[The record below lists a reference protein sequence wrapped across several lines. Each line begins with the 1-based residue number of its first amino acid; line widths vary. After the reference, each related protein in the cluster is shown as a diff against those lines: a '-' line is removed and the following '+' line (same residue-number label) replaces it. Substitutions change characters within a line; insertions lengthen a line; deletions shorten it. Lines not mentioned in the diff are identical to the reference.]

1 MQTSGSDLFHC
12 LNRTVIDQLP
22 VSIAIFDTDMRYV
35 ACSRQWLT
43 HYQIPTTEDLTGRAH
58 YEIFPEIPE
67 RWKTFHRQALR
78 GEIVRGE
85 EDRFERLD
93 GTVQYDNWELR
104 PWYDDNGAVG
114 GIIALTE
121 DVTETIETRKKLRES
136 ELRWKFA
143 LEESGDGLW
152 DWNLLTDEVY
162 FSPQWKAMLGFEENE
177 ISGSLNEWSQRVRPE
192 QLEGVYADIR
202 AYLDGKTEIYRNE
215 HQVRC
220 KDGSYKWVLDRGV
233 VIERGDDGTPLRM
246 IGTHTDIDASKK
258 LYEQVSMMNRRY
270 TSMFREH
277 DAVMMMFDADTGMI
291 LDVNR
296 SAERFY
302 GYSRDQFLKLSV
314 TQINTLPPEQIR
326 NHIAAAR
333 SNHQN
338 SFIFHHRLKSGETRT
353 VEVHASPIHTESGT
367 VLFSIIKDITREQAN
382 EQELHRTLS
391 KLKQAKKIARL
402 GIWEFDVKNGVLEW
416 SDEIFDI
423 FELDPKRF
431 VPSYEAFF
439 ELVHPEDREM
449 VHNAYQN
456 SLKTREE
463 YQITHRLLMPDGR
476 IKHVQ
481 EQCDTE
487 FDADGTPLRSIGTLY
502 DVTQMQELADA
513 MRHEKE
519 RYENL
524 MKYSSDGII
533 IMDFEGNV
541 EEVNLTQARMLG
553 YTPEAFKS
561 LSISDWDARFDE
573 AELAELVAGV
583 TEKAVSF
590 ETIHRRKDGSTYDA
604 AVTAVKIN
612 LNDRSYLYA
621 ATRDISEQ
629 KRAEEKFRKLLEF
642 ASDGI
647 HILDENGHL
656 IYYSRS
662 FAEMLG
668 YGYDE
673 LATRNVFDWDASIP
687 PEQLTGAVRALIEV
701 PTIFETRHRRKDGS
715 FYDAQINAKGIELDG
730 RKYLYASARD
740 ITAEKQLELEILA
753 ERNFVSTI
761 VDTANAVIAVI
772 RPDGTMSRVN
782 RYTEQFTGYTQ
793 AEIASEPYFWA
804 RFIDPGMHEKVTE
817 IIAMARRGEIVENF
831 QNSWRSK
838 SGEERMFEWS
848 NTLVMQENGAMDYI
862 FTIGIDITEKVEA
875 QKRMLQQK
883 EEFEA
888 IFKTTK
894 DGLAILDLES
904 NFIEFNDAY
913 LEMTGYTRDELSYQS
928 CIGMS
933 VPEDIPRTQAAIAEV
948 IAKGSITN
956 YEKSCYRKDGSLLT
970 INMSIA
976 LLPDKQHLLISSR
989 DVTEDRQIRREL
1001 IESTMTTQNLLRE
1014 QASLLSLFDKG
1025 DSVLFKWNNDE
1036 SWSIAYV
1043 SDNAERLLGHSKEAF
1058 LNGDVTYASCIHPDD
1073 LAHVNEEVHAALE
1086 RHADFFKHDP
1096 YRVLTPDGTTK
1107 WVLDHTVTQKDAE
1120 GRITH
1125 FIGYINDITHQKATE
1140 SDLIRAKENAERL
1153 FSYTPIPLGYVSSDG
1168 NVLRINQ
1175 KFIDILGYL
1184 PEEIPDVDSWF
1195 TLAYP
1200 DADYR
1205 QWVYKT
1211 WNEEVAKAV
1220 WEHREIRPREYRVC
1234 CKRGET
1240 RTMIISGIFVGKDLI
1255 VSFYDVTE
1263 AKRAQKSLERAKV
1276 AAEKANQAKSAF
1288 LANMS
1293 HEIRTPLNGIIGLT
1307 DIVLNSDL
1315 EAGQRGYLE
1324 KAQQSSH
1331 ALLGIINDILDYSKI
1346 EAGKM
1351 DIVPTDFE
1359 LRSVTKNVSSLF
1371 GYQIHE
1377 KNLDF
1382 RIHIDPAIPAV
1393 VNGDALRLT
1402 QILNNLVGN
1411 SVKFTERGHILLDI
1425 ASVDAPEGTLM
1436 LRFLIED
1443 TGIGISPENLAK
1455 LFQAFEQGDQSTTRK
1470 FGGSGLGLM
1479 ITRQLVE
1486 LMGGTIEVESEE
1498 GKGSRFT
1505 FTLPFHHDP
1514 RAVVKTS
1521 KLPETEP
1528 LRHKRLMR
1536 PKTALLVEDNETNQL
1551 VASLLL
1557 EEMGFRVEIAG
1568 NGLEGIER
1576 CRQVDPDIIFMDIQ
1590 MPVMDGF
1597 EASRKIRRFNGTVPI
1612 IALSA
1617 AVMQRDRELSEA
1629 AGMNR
1634 HIAKPIDPEG
1644 LKGVIADF
1652 FELADGTPAIPGDST
1667 APLHLECADLEAV
1680 VDMVNKDPKVVYTMY
1695 ETFKNSYRATLE
1707 ILDGDPDASVFKEYV
1722 HKLKGVTGNLR
1733 IREPYAL
1740 TQEIEAGNGVTENC
1754 SRLKRA
1760 LHDAFEEIES
1770 KITPL
1775 LQKTA
1780 SEGNDDESRR
1790 LLAEL
1795 LADTRQASYI
1805 PPEKMEAF
1813 IASLGGLIGEA
1824 ERKKLLELYDS
1835 FNYAGMEAHLN
1846 AMERVLN
1853 GE

>member
-1 MQTSGSDLFHC
+1 MQTAGPDLFHC

-22 VSIAIFDTDMRYV
+22 VSIAIFDTEMRYV
-35 ACSRQWLT
+35 AYSRQWVT
-43 HYQIPTTEDLTGRAH
+43 HYQLPTTEDLTGRSH

-67 RWKTFHRQALR
+67 RWKAFHRQALR

-104 PWYDDNGAVG
+104 PWYDDHGAVG

-121 DVTETIETRKKLRES
+121 DITETIETRKKLRES

-162 FSPQWKAMLGFEENE
+162 FSPQWKAMLGFKEDE
-177 ISGSLNEWSQRVRPE
+177 ISGSLDEWSKRVRPE

-246 IGTHTDIDASKK
+246 IGTHTDVDASKK

-302 GYSRDQFLKLSV
+302 GYSRDQFLSLNV
-314 TQINTLPPEQIR
+314 TQISILPPEQIR
-326 NHIAAAR
+326 SHIAAAR

-338 SFIFHHRLKSGETRT
+338 SFIFMHRLKSGEIRT

-382 EQELHRTLS
+382 EQELQRTLS

-439 ELVHPEDREM
+439 EIVHPEDREM

-463 YQITHRLLMPDGR
+463 YQITHRLVMPDGR

-487 FDADGTPLRSIGTLY
+487 FDADGAPLRSIGTIY
-502 DVTQMQELADA
+502 DITQLQELTDA

-561 LSISDWDARFDE
+561 LSIPDWDARFSE
-573 AELAELVAGV
+573 AELAELIASV

-621 ATRDISEQ
+621 ATRDISE
-629 KRAEEKFRKLLEF
+629 
-642 ASDGI
+642 
-647 HILDENGHL
+647 
-656 IYYSRS
+656 
-662 FAEMLG
+662 
-668 YGYDE
+668 
-673 LATRNVFDWDASIP
+673 
-687 PEQLTGAVRALIEV
+687 
-701 PTIFETRHRRKDGS
+701 
-715 FYDAQINAKGIELDG
+715 
-730 RKYLYASARD
+730 
-740 ITAEKQLELEILA
+740 EKQLEQEIIA

-782 RYTEQFTGYTQ
+782 RYAEEFTGYTQ

-804 RFIDPGMHEKVTE
+804 RFIDPGMHEKVIE
-817 IIAMARRGEIVENF
+817 IIARARRGEIVENF
-831 QNSWRSK
+831 QNSWRAK

-883 EEFEA
+883 EEFET
-888 IFKTTK
+888 IFRTTK

-976 LLPDKQHLLISSR
+976 LLPDRQHLLISSR
-989 DVTEDRQIRREL
+989 DVTEDRRIRREL
-1001 IESTMTTQNLLRE
+1001 IESTMTTQSLLRE

-1073 LAHVNEEVHAALE
+1073 LGHVNEEVHTALE
-1086 RHADFFKHDP
+1086 QHADFFKHDP

-1125 FIGYINDITHQKATE
+1125 FIGYINDITRQKATE

-1175 KFIDILGYL
+1175 KFIDVLGYL
-1184 PEEIPDVDSWF
+1184 PDEIPDVDSWF
-1195 TLAYP
+1195 VLAYP

-1205 QWVYKT
+1205 QWVRRT
-1211 WNEEVAKAV
+1211 WDEEVAKAV
-1220 WEHREIRPREYRVC
+1220 WAHREIRPREYRVR
-1234 CKRGET
+1234 CKSGET

-1276 AAEKANQAKSAF
+1276 AAEKANHAKSAF

-1293 HEIRTPLNGIIGLT
+1293 HEIRTPLNGVIGLT

-1315 EAGQRGYLE
+1315 ETGQRAYLE

-1443 TGIGISPENLAK
+1443 TGIGISPENVAK

-1486 LMGGTIEVESEE
+1486 LMGGSIEVESEE
-1498 GKGSRFT
+1498 GKGSRFI

-1521 KLPETEP
+1521 KFQEKEP
-1528 LRHKRLMR
+1528 LRHKRLMS

-1568 NGLEGIER
+1568 NGLEGVER

-1617 AVMQRDRELSEA
+1617 AVLQRDRELSEA

-1634 HIAKPIDPEG
+1634 HIAKPIDPEV

-1652 FELADGTPAIPGDST
+1652 FELADDTPAIPGDST

-1707 ILDGDPDASVFKEYV
+1707 ILDGDPDASAFKAYV

-1740 TQEIEAGNGVTENC
+1740 TQEIEAGNGITENC

-1780 SEGNDDESRR
+1780 GEGDDDESRR

-1813 IASLGGLIGEA
+1813 ITSLGELIGEA

-1835 FNYAGMEAHLN
+1835 FNYAGMEARLN